1 MGRLKQK
8 YREEVAPA
16 LREKFSYSNVME
28 TPSITKI
35 VVNMGVGKAIESAS
49 HLDNAVKDMT
59 AITGQKPQVTRAK
72 KSISNFKLREGMA
85 IGCRVTL
92 RGERMYE
99 FLDRLINVALPRV
112 RDFRGVS
119 SKMSGRGDY
128 NLGLKEQF
136 IFPEIEFDKVDAVR
150 GMNITLVTTAKTD
163 EEGRELLGSSGC
175 PSATES

>member
-1 MGRLKQK
+1 MGRLKQT
-8 YREEVAPA
+8 YREEIAPA
-16 LREKFSYSNVME
+16 LREKFEYSNLME
-28 TPSITKI
+28 IPSITKI

-49 HLDNAVKDMT
+49 NLENAVKDMT

-72 KSISNFKLREGMA
+72 KSISNFKLREGMP

-136 IFPEIEFDKVDAVR
+136 IFPEIDFDKIDSVR
-150 GMNITLVTTAKTD
+150 GMNITVVTTAKTD
-163 EEGRELLGSSGC
+163 EEGRELLRQFGM
-175 PSATES
+175 PFRN

>member
-1 MGRLKQK
+1 MGRLKQT
-8 YREEVAPA
+8 YREEIAPA
-16 LREKFSYSNVME
+16 LREKFSYENVME
-28 TPSITKI
+28 IPSITKV

-49 HLDNAVKDMT
+49 NLDNAVKDMT

-72 KSISNFKLREGMA
+72 KSISNFKLREGMP

-99 FLDRLINVALPRV
+99 FLDRLINVALPRT

-136 IFPEIEFDKVDAVR
+136 IFPEVDFDKIDSVR
-150 GMNITLVTTAKTD
+150 GMNITVVTTAKTD
-163 EEGRELLGSSGC
+163 EEGRELLRHFGM
-175 PSATES
+175 PFRN

>member
-1 MGRLKQK
+1 MGRLKQT
-8 YREEVAPA
+8 YREEIAPA
-16 LREKFSYSNVME
+16 LREKFNYENVME
-28 TPSITKI
+28 VPSITKV

-49 HLDNAVKDMT
+49 NLDNAVKDMT

-72 KSISNFKLREGMA
+72 KSISNFKLREGMP

-136 IFPEIEFDKVDAVR
+136 IFPEIDFDKIDNVR
-150 GMNITLVTTAKTD
+150 GMNVTVVTTAKTD
-163 EEGRELLGSSGC
+163 EEGRELLRQFGM
-175 PSATES
+175 PFRN

>member
-8 YREEVAPA
+8 YREEVVSA
-16 LREKFSYSNVME
+16 LREKFSYANVME

-49 HLDNAVKDMT
+49 HLENAVKDMT

-92 RGERMYE
+92 RGDRMYE

-136 IFPEIEFDKVDAVR
+136 IFPEIEFDKIDSVR

-163 EEGRELLGSSGC
+163 EEGRELLRQFGM
-175 PSATES
+175 PFRN

>member
-16 LREKFSYSNVME
+16 LREKFSYGNVME

-49 HLDNAVKDMT
+49 NLDNAVKDMT

-92 RGERMYE
+92 RGDRMYE

-136 IFPEIEFDKVDAVR
+136 IFPELEFDKIDAVR

-163 EEGRELLGSSGC
+163 EEGRELLRQFGM
-175 PSATES
+175 PFRN

>member
-1 MGRLKQK
+1 MGRLKK
-8 YREEVAPA
+8 TYRDEIAPA
-16 LREKFSYSNVME
+16 LREKFSYANVME

-49 HLDNAVKDMT
+49 NLDNAVKDMA

-128 NLGLKEQF
+128 NLGLREQF
-136 IFPEIEFDKVDAVR
+136 IFPELEFDKIDAVR

-163 EEGRELLGSSGC
+163 EEGRELLRQFGM
-175 PSATES
+175 PFRN

>member
-1 MGRLKQK
+1 MGRLKQT
-8 YREEVAPA
+8 YRDEIAPA
-16 LREKFSYSNVME
+16 LREKFQYGNVME
-28 TPSITKI
+28 IPSITKV
-35 VVNMGVGKAIESAS
+35 VVNMGVGKAIESAA
-49 HLDNAVKDMT
+49 HLENAVKDMT

-136 IFPEIEFDKVDAVR
+136 IFPEIDFDKIDSVR
-150 GMNITLVTTAKTD
+150 GMNITVVTTAKTD
-163 EEGRELLGSSGC
+163 EEGRELLRQFGM
-175 PSATES
+175 PFRN

>member
-1 MGRLKQK
+1 MGRLKQT
-8 YREEVAPA
+8 YREEIAPA
-16 LREKFSYSNVME
+16 LREKFNYENVME
-28 TPSITKI
+28 VPSITKV

-49 HLDNAVKDMT
+49 NLDNAVKDMA

-72 KSISNFKLREGMA
+72 KSISNFKLREGMP

-136 IFPEIEFDKVDAVR
+136 IFPEIDFDKIDNVR
-150 GMNITLVTTAKTD
+150 GMNVTVVTTAKTD
-163 EEGRELLGSSGC
+163 EEGRELLRQFGM
-175 PSATES
+175 PFRN

>member
-1 MGRLKQK
+1 MGRLKQT
-8 YREEVAPA
+8 YRDEIAPA
-16 LREKFSYSNVME
+16 LREKFNYENVME
-28 TPSITKI
+28 VPSITKV

-49 HLDNAVKDMT
+49 NLDNAVKDMT

-72 KSISNFKLREGMA
+72 KSISNFKLREGMP

-136 IFPEIEFDKVDAVR
+136 IFPEIDFDKIDNVR
-150 GMNITLVTTAKTD
+150 GMNVTVVTTAKTD
-163 EEGRELLGSSGC
+163 EEGRELLRQFGM
-175 PSATES
+175 PFRN

>member
-16 LREKFSYSNVME
+16 LREKFSYTNVME

-99 FLDRLINVALPRV
+99 FLDRLISVALPRV

-163 EEGRELLGSSGC
+163 EEGRELLRQFGM
-175 PSATES
+175 PFRN

>member
-8 YREEVAPA
+8 YRDEVAPA
-16 LREKFSYSNVME
+16 LREKFSYGNVME

-35 VVNMGVGKAIESAS
+35 VVNMGMRNAIESAS
-49 HLDNAVKDMT
+49 HLDNAVKDLT

-92 RGERMYE
+92 RGERMSE

-136 IFPEIEFDKVDAVR
+136 IFLEIEFDKIDSVR

-163 EEGRELLGSSGC
+163 EEGRELLRQFGM
-175 PSATES
+175 PFRN

>member
-163 EEGRELLGSSGC
+163 EEGRELLRQFGM
-175 PSATES
+175 PFRN

>member
-1 MGRLKQK
+1 MGRLKQT
-8 YREEVAPA
+8 YREEIAPA
-16 LREKFSYSNVME
+16 LREKFQYENVME
-28 TPSITKI
+28 IPSITKI

-49 HLDNAVKDMT
+49 NLENAVKDMT

-72 KSISNFKLREGMA
+72 KSISNFKLREGMP

-136 IFPEIEFDKVDAVR
+136 IFPEIDFDKIDSVR
-150 GMNITLVTTAKTD
+150 GMNITVVTTAKTD
-163 EEGRELLGSSGC
+163 EEGRELLKQFGM
-175 PSATES
+175 PFRN

>member
-1 MGRLKQK
+1 MGRLKK
-8 YREEVAPA
+8 TYREEIAPA
-16 LREKFSYSNVME
+16 LSEKFNYENVME
-28 TPSITKI
+28 VPSITTV

-49 HLDNAVKDMT
+49 NLDNAVKDMT

-72 KSISNFKLREGMA
+72 KSISNFKLREGMP

-136 IFPEIEFDKVDAVR
+136 IFPEIDFDKIDNVR
-150 GMNITLVTTAKTD
+150 GMNVTVVTTAKTD
-163 EEGRELLGSSGC
+163 EEGRELLRQFGM
-175 PSATES
+175 PFRN

>member
-1 MGRLKQK
+1 MGRLKQT
-8 YREEVAPA
+8 YGEEIAPA
-16 LREKFSYSNVME
+16 LREKFDYKNIME
-28 TPSITKI
+28 IPSITKI

-49 HLDNAVKDMT
+49 NLDNAVKDMT

-72 KSISNFKLREGMA
+72 KSISNFKLREGMP

-128 NLGLKEQF
+128 NLGLREQF
-136 IFPEIEFDKVDAVR
+136 IFPEIEFDKIDNVR
-150 GMNITLVTTAKTD
+150 GMNITVVTTAKTD
-163 EEGRELLGSSGC
+163 EEGRELLRQFGM
-175 PSATES
+175 PFRN

>member
-16 LREKFSYSNVME
+16 LREKFSYGNVME

-49 HLDNAVKDMT
+49 NLDNAVKDMT

-92 RGERMYE
+92 RGDRMYE

-163 EEGRELLGSSGC
+163 EEGRELLRQFGM
-175 PSATES
+175 PFRN

>member
-1 MGRLKQK
+1 MARLKQT
-8 YREEVAPA
+8 YREEIAPA
-16 LREKFSYSNVME
+16 LREKFKYENVME
-28 TPSITKI
+28 IPSITKI

-49 HLDNAVKDMT
+49 NLDNAVKDMT

-72 KSISNFKLREGMA
+72 KSISNFKLREGMP

-136 IFPEIEFDKVDAVR
+136 IFPEIDFDKIDSVR
-150 GMNITLVTTAKTD
+150 GMNITVVTTAKTD
-163 EEGRELLGSSGC
+163 EEGRELLRQFGM
-175 PSATES
+175 PFRN

>member
-1 MGRLKQK
+1 MGRLKQT
-8 YREEVAPA
+8 YREEIAPA
-16 LREKFSYSNVME
+16 LREKFEYENVME
-28 TPSITKI
+28 IPSITKI

-49 HLDNAVKDMT
+49 NLENAVKDMT

-136 IFPEIEFDKVDAVR
+136 IFPEIDFDKIDSVR
-150 GMNITLVTTAKTD
+150 GMNITVVTTAKTD
-163 EEGRELLGSSGC
+163 EEGRELLRQFGM
-175 PSATES
+175 PFRN

>member
-1 MGRLKQK
+1 MGRLKQT
-8 YREEVAPA
+8 YSEEIAPA
-16 LREKFSYSNVME
+16 LQEKFQYGNVME
-28 TPSITKI
+28 IPRVTKV
-35 VVNMGVGKAIESAS
+35 VVNMGVVKAIESAA
-49 HLDNAVKDMT
+49 HLENAVKDLT

-72 KSISNFKLREGMA
+72 KSISNFKLREGMS

-136 IFPEIEFDKVDAVR
+136 IFPEIDFDKIDAVR
-150 GMNITLVTTAKTD
+150 GMNITVVTTAKTD
-163 EEGRELLGSSGC
+163 EEGRELLRQFGM
-175 PSATES
+175 PFRN